1 MNRRLPQARVRA
13 DQHGPLE
20 CPKNSVPSLL
30 LTHSFKVRDSIFCE
44 LATSSLRLAV
54 RRGNVLYAEESGR
67 FFPVRLLTD
76 SKQIDDV
83 QKIDRRYGYVVAGV
97 SSGACSQLRPA
108 LFTHDNLCWKPNLQ

>member
-1 MNRRLPQARVRA
+1 VKQTLAASASSCRSARASGV
-13 DQHGPLE
+13 
-20 CPKNSVPSLL
+20 PKEQRPVFITDP
-30 LTHSFKVRDSIFCE
+30 FKVRDSIFCE

-108 LFTHDNLCWKPNLQ
+108 LFTHDNLYWKPNLQ